1 MLAKCKC
8 RVKGNLLP
16 VSYPTPRRNRKAL
29 PDSSRRAHT
38 RGVNPTHDVPPPDPL
53 SDEPFGD
60 AAAASLAEADRI
72 DAFGTDVAATLAW
85 AVGVGAARGNQRS
98 LADDWSF
105 LAAVASR
112 DVGAARILEPHLDAL
127 DILDQAHRDGYDL
140 DLASVQADSESSW
153 GVFAAEGAGTR
164 LEAHDD
170 GSGWRVTGTK
180 PWCSLAQHLTHAL
193 VTAWVGDER
202 RLLAV
207 ALQTPEV
214 TARTGPWHARGLP
227 QVVSAP
233 VDFASALAV
242 PVGGPGWYLRRPGFA
257 AGGVGVAACWWGGA
271 LPVRD
276 ALVQAARRDGADQLS
291 RVHLGRVDAALWTAR
306 LALRSAAHQTEG
318 LPAASHPATLAA
330 RVRAIVADAVETTLA
345 ESARALGPLPLVADE
360 AHARRVADLE
370 IYLRQHHG
378 ERDLA
383 RIGADIAEGRGSW

>member
-1 MLAKCKC
+1 MAVAESDGVPYLT
-8 RVKGNLLP
+8 R
-16 VSYPTPRRNRKAL
+16 RRNRKAL
-29 PDSSRRAHT
+29 PHSSLRAHT
-38 RGVNPTHDVPPPDPL
+38 AGVTRLREHSSDLHL
-53 SDEPFGD
+53 SAGPFGD
-60 AAAASLAEADRI
+60 AAAGSLDEADRV

-85 AVGVGAARGNQRS
+85 AVGAGDARGNQRS

-127 DILDQAHRDGYDL
+127 DILDQARRDGYDL
-140 DLASVQADSESSW
+140 DLASIQADSGSSW

-164 LEAHDD
+164 LEARDD
-170 GSGWRVTGTK
+170 GSGWRLTGTK

-202 RLLAV
+202 RLFAV

-233 VDFASALAV
+233 VDFAAAPAV
-242 PVGGPGWYLRRPGFA
+242 PVGEPGWYLRRPGFA
-257 AGGVGVAACWWGGA
+257 AGGIGVAACWWGGV
-271 LPVRD
+271 LPIRD
-276 ALVQAARRDGADQLS
+276 ALVEAAQREGADQLS

-318 LPAASHPATLAA
+318 LPAASHPGAIAA
-330 RVRAIVADAVETTLA
+330 RVRAVVAGAVETALA
-345 ESARALGPLPLVADE
+345 ESARALGPLPLVADD

-370 IYLRQHHG
+370 IYVRQHHG

-383 RIGADIAEGRGSW
+383 RIGADIAEGRGAW